1 LKAQAIACLSACT
14 GERIGLKKQIRQFIE
29 GTFSYYNQLKYYL
42 NQIETAMKI
51 FSRQRIFD

>member
-14 GERIGLKKQIRQFIE
+14 GERIGLKKQNRQFIE
-29 GTFSYYNQLKYYL
+29 GTFSNYNQLKYYL

-51 FSRQRIFD
+51 FSRQKIFD